1 MTLTDTAQC
10 WQNISSSFTHNGPTG
25 ALHGRPSF
33 PLMNPVL
40 LLHHSMEACLD
51 MEGWKEVGSK
61 EEWQQGK
68 EACIQKDE
76 IS

>member
-1 MTLTDTAQC
+1 
-10 WQNISSSFTHNGPTG
+10 
-25 ALHGRPSF
+25 
-33 PLMNPVL
+33 MNPVL

-76 IS
+76 ISKGNYQILDCLM